1 MGIVIENK
9 NFGGLN
15 VYIRPTY
22 AVVMP
27 KRNGP
32 RLPLTEA
39 QKVNM
44 QFLKLQKHTGTISDK
59 ARKRLTNCVNW
70 LVASAKT
77 KRIYSKETKQ
87 THKFKVNFVTLTLPT
102 LDHDISD
109 HHFKKVLLHAFINSC
124 RYRYGLKNYI
134 WKVEAQANGNIHAHF
149 TTDTFL
155 PHGGL
160 RDVWNTILDKNGLLN
175 NYRDK
180 HMAMS
185 LNDYIHA
192 YHGNG
197 SRTIEQLRRAYQFG
211 QKSNWSD
218 PNTTDVHAVYKIKDI
233 GAYMAKYMSKSD
245 KDRRK
250 IKGSLWRASYSLTR
264 ANKLS
269 MCLPED
275 ADMDALSSFFQPS
288 IEYSEI
294 MQESK
299 LDGIPRKV
307 GEIFFLK
314 LTDWYDKISGPI
326 KDLYMNTLFAIRN
339 GIDIDRIFEAPLKI
353 ITEQRIIYEQSPK
366 LRQLDFFQPCNK

>member
-1 MGIVIENK
+1 MGIYVENE
-9 NFGGLN
+9 NFSGLN

-27 KRNGP
+27 KRRGGRP
-32 RLPLTEA
+32 PMTEA
-39 QKVNM
+39 QKINM
-44 QFLKLQKHTGTISDK
+44 QFLKLQKHTGEISDK

-77 KRIYSKETKQ
+77 KRVFSKETNN

-124 RYRYGLKNYI
+124 RYRYNLKNYI

-160 RDVWNTILDKNGLLN
+160 RDIWNTILEKNGLITP
-175 NYRDK
+175 YREK

-185 LNDYIHA
+185 LNDYIRA

-197 SRTIEQLRRAYQFG
+197 ARTIEQLRRAYQYG

-245 KDRRK
+245 KGRRK
-250 IKGSLWRASYSLTR
+250 IKGSLWRASYALTR
-264 ANKLS
+264 ANKLT
-269 MCLPED
+269 MVLPED
-275 ADMDALSSFFQPS
+275 AGMEALNTFMNPE

-294 MQESK
+294 MQDSK
-299 LDGIPRKV
+299 NGGIPRKV

-314 LTDWYDKISGPI
+314 LSDWYDKLKGPI
-326 KDLYMNTLFAIRN
+326 KELYMQTLFAIRT
-339 GIDIDRIFEAPLKI
+339 GIDIDRVFEGPIQAPP
-353 ITEQRIIYEQSPK
+353 EARIIYEAPK
-366 LRQLDFFQPCNK
+366 TLRQLDFFQ